1 MSKVKIVL
9 YCLIGVMV
17 AGIGFARYHHLREE
31 PRALLS
37 LLPKNTDVS
46 LNHIHHV
53 ATRDGVKE
61 WTLDAESAQFQRA
74 DNKTLFKDISVTFF
88 LNDGKTLHLNGRDGI
103 LMTDSK
109 DMEVWGDVVVRNS
122 GYEFNADKLL
132 YEHKSHTISTKTPIV
147 IKGNGM
153 EVTGDSMTFNL
164 QTEQVMVQGRVKAVF
179 ESRTL

>member
-1 MSKVKIVL
+1 MLKVKTAL

-17 AGIGFARYHHLREE
+17 AGIGFASYHHLREE

-37 LLPKNTDVS
+37 VLPKNTDVS

-61 WTLDAESAQFQRA
+61 WTLDAETAQFQRA
-74 DNKTLFKDISVTFF
+74 DNKTLFKDISATFF
-88 LNDGKTLHLNGRDGI
+88 LNDGKTLHLNGRDGV

-109 DMEVWGDVVVRNS
+109 DMEVWGDVVVRNG

-164 QTEQVMVQGRVKAVF
+164 QTEQVMVRGRVRAVF
-179 ESRTL
+179 ESCTL